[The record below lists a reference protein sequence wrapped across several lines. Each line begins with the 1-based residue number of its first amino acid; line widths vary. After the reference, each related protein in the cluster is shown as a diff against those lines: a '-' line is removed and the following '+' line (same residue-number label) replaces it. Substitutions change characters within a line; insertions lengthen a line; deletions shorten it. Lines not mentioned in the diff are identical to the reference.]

1 MSYHEVAPF
10 PKRLTIMIGLFVVGG
25 MAFGLA
31 LSYYKNTLFDQQLIA
46 MQEHNDQLKMQ
57 IDKGYGDLEYYN
69 SLQYKDKYAK
79 ENMGLVNNGEKVLII
94 THGIQPVVYAKNQE
108 LTPEEK
114 VAVYEENLRNIST
127 IDHWMLYLFH
137 REKIDDLKNRS

>member
-1 MSYHEVAPF
+1 
-10 PKRLTIMIGLFVVGG
+10 MIGLFVVGG

-31 LSYYKNTLFDQQLIA
+31 LSYYKNTLFDQQLIS
-46 MQEHNDQLKMQ
+46 MQDHNDQLKEQ

-79 ENMGLVNNGEKVLII
+79 ENMGLVNNTEKVLII
-94 THGIQPVVYAKNQE
+94 THATQPVVYNKSEE
-108 LTPEEK
+108 LTPEQK
-114 VAVYEENLRNIST
+114 QAIYEENLRNIST

-137 REKIDDLKNRS
+137 HEKIDDLKGRA